1 MEHGNL
7 YRDPNYCAGDM
18 MRLQRYSD
26 MGAIDAVYKQF
37 IMGKREAASNP
48 PIWQTP
54 KLASSISHVFGKPD
68 DLAMVEIFGAR
79 GQDLTYREMKW
90 WTDHMQVSGVNF
102 MIPHSFNPRSPYD
115 DDCPPYFYN
124 GGFEPRWPL
133 YRVYADYTS
142 RLSLMLSGG
151 RHECPAAI
159 LFSGNLGQ
167 VGKMLGPEE
176 MTTALQDAR
185 IDCDLLPMDV
195 FERDVALDGN
205 EVKLHGERYRI
216 LVVPP
221 VEAIPYATL
230 AKVKE
235 FCDRGGTVIGYGFRP
250 SKSATLGK
258 SSKDIVELCNAIWGE
273 PPAASP
279 EYPHVKPWLDVIE
292 TQPDGGCAIF
302 FPEVKAKQMD
312 FFGALGWM
320 CKAMRAKLRVIN
332 DYQEGWLHILH
343 RVKAGRDVF
352 MITNQHHEG
361 PPREFLMLATAE
373 GVPELWDPMRNE
385 ITAVPFQRHD
395 EKRIIFEL
403 ALEPLETVLLV
414 FQPKGIERPMR
425 IEPGMKPSRPPIM
438 LTRDCGAG
446 VSPAR
451 AAGTAAPQT
460 PTPDMKRKP
469 LTLSPVK
476 AADPFRGRAEIPA
489 DVDLTRCRV
498 YLEMQDLPG
507 EAAAVTVNGV
517 KAGGLIGRPL
527 RLDITRHVKP
537 GENTV
542 TIEPLAPKAARL
554 AFYASGEEKKK
565 AKKEATKEKA
575 KVKKNDKRPSRK
587 KSGVG
592 GDPLSPPAP
601 LPKGEGKMADK
612 LAAHFRHPPDSAR
625 PWVYWF
631 WLDGNITREGITADL
646 EAMKRVGI
654 GGVLIME
661 VDQGIPKGPVRFGS
675 PQWRELF
682 RHVVAEAGRLGLKVN
697 MNNDAG
703 WCGSGG
709 PWIKPEHAMQKLVWT
724 ETVVEGPRR
733 FEGPLPQPETVANFY
748 RDVAVLAF
756 PTPSADAD
764 PKTRVRIAR
773 IDAKNMASR
782 RVAPPDNNLIAP
794 GQYAA
799 LPADAVVPRERVVDL
814 SARLGKDG
822 RLAWDVPAGRWTLLR
837 LGYTP
842 TGKDNH
848 PAPLEGRGLECDKL
862 SREAL
867 DVHFAGLMGKLI
879 ADAGPLAGKTL
890 TTTHI
895 DSWEVHTQNWTPL
908 FREEFRRR
916 RGYDMLAAAARHDR
930 PRGRQPG
937 GVGAVSVG
945 RAEDDRRNAA
955 R

>member
-1 MEHGNL
+1 
-7 YRDPNYCAGDM
+7 
-18 MRLQRYSD
+18 MRCWT
-26 MGAIDAVYKQF
+26 
-37 IMGKREAASNP
+37 NN
-48 PIWQTP
+48 
-54 KLASSISHVFGKPD
+54 
-68 DLAMVEIFGAR
+68 EI
-79 GQDLTYREMKW
+79 
-90 WTDHMQVSGVNF
+90 
-102 MIPHSFNPRSPYD
+102 
-115 DDCPPYFYN
+115 
-124 GGFEPRWPL
+124 
-133 YRVYADYTS
+133 
-142 RLSLMLSGG
+142 
-151 RHECPAAI
+151 
-159 LFSGNLGQ
+159 
-167 VGKMLGPEE
+167 
-176 MTTALQDAR
+176 
-185 IDCDLLPMDV
+185 
-195 FERDVALDGN
+195 
-205 EVKLHGERYRI
+205 KLHGERYRI
-216 LVVPP
+216 LIVPP

-235 FCDRGGTVIGYGFRP
+235 FYDRGGTVIGYGFRP

-258 SSKDIVELCNAIWGE
+258 SSKDIVKLCNAIWGD
-273 PPAASP
+273 PPAVEPGISERKALAGRDRDAAQRRLRDLLPRS
-279 EYPHVKPWLDVIE
+279 ES
-292 TQPDGGCAIF
+292 QADGLLRRA
-302 FPEVKAKQMD
+302 
-312 FFGALGWM
+312 GWI
-320 CKAMRAKLRVIN
+320 CKAMRSKLRVIN

-361 PPREFLMLATAE
+361 PPREFLMLASAE

-395 EKRIIFEL
+395 AKRIIFEL

-425 IEPGMKPSRPPIM
+425 IEPGMKPARAPIM
-438 LTRDCGAG
+438 LKR
-446 VSPAR
+446 SPN
-451 AAGTAAPQT
+451 PPSEP

-476 AADPFRGRAEIPA
+476 AADPFRGRAVIPA
-489 DVDLTRCRV
+489 DVDLARCRV

-517 KAGGLIGRPL
+517 QAGGLIGRPL

-542 TIEPLAPKAARL
+542 KIEPLAPKAARL
-554 AFYASGEEKKK
+554 AFYPSGEEKKEAEKGAENK
-565 AKKEATKEKA
+565 AN
-575 KVKKNDKRPSRK
+575 VKKKLDKRPSPK
-587 KSGVG
+587 KSAG
-592 GDPLSPPAP
+592 GGASPSPPAP
-601 LPKGEGKMADK
+601 LPKGEGSQPRTADN
-612 LAAHFRHPPDSAR
+612 LAAQFRHPPDSAR

-682 RHVVAEAGRLGLKVN
+682 KHVVAEAGRLGLKVN

-724 ETVVEGPRR
+724 ETAVEGPRR

-748 RDVAVLAF
+748 RDAAVLAF
-756 PTPSADAD
+756 PTPPADAD
-764 PKTRVRIAR
+764 PKTRARIAR
-773 IDAKNMASR
+773 IDAKNMAYR
-782 RVAPPDNNLIAP
+782 RNIAPRDNNLTAP

-799 LPADAVVPRERVVDL
+799 LPADAVVPREGVVDL
-814 SARLGKDG
+814 TARLGKDG
-822 RLAWDVPAGRWTLLR
+822 RLAWDVPAGQWTVLR
-837 LGYTP
+837 MGYTP

-848 PAPLEGRGLECDKL
+848 PAPVEGRGLECDKL
-862 SREAL
+862 SREAV

-879 ADAGPLAGKTL
+879 ADVGPLAGKTL

-895 DSWEVHTQNWTPL
+895 DSWEVHTQNWTPR

-916 RGYDMLAAAARHDR
+916 RGYDMTPLLPAMTGRVVGSLEVSERFLWDVRRTICEMLLENYAGHFRELAAKHGMRLSIEAYGDGPCDDWPTPAAPTSRWASS
-930 PRGRQPG
+930 G
-937 GVGAVSVG
+937 
-945 RAEDDRRNAA
+945 
-955 R
+955 